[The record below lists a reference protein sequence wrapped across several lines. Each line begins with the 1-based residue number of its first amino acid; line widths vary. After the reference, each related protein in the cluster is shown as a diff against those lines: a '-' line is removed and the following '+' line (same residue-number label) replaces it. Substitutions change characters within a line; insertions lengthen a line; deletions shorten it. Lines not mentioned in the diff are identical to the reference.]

1 MQCSSADTKFNSMG
15 DVTVIPGKT
24 TGLDFDTVLK
34 TSSCET
40 GEPLTVDP
48 ADHVAFSA
56 KETKDAVS
64 FYVDHAPVT
73 VVDGTIGSVHL
84 SLTSSDLPYAGIWW
98 AAFQVI
104 DPDGKVVSETPAWLM
119 VEKSIDHAV
128 RENTPLCPSE
138 LRLFMMDVCPEN
150 NPLLDDVEFTTEE
163 YMAVIRW
170 VVDKWNETPPDVARY
185 TQTTFPWRYHWMVG
199 AASRLLMMASRWNS
213 RNHLSFSTGDAT
225 VDDRD
230 NAKEYAALAR
240 ELEQE
245 FLIWFEAKKVEI
257 NQNLCYGSLTAWEF
271 QGRR

>member
-1 MQCSSADTKFNSMG
+1 MPCTNSEGNFNNPG
-15 DVTVIPGKT
+15 GIVTVPGGT
-24 TGLDFDTVLK
+24 NGVDFDLVLK
-34 TSSCET
+34 TSPCES
-40 GEPLTVDP
+40 GEPLVIDP
-48 ADHVAFSA
+48 SDHVVFSA
-56 KETKDAVS
+56 KETKDAAE
-64 FYVDHAPVT
+64 FYVDHAAVT
-73 VVDGTIGSVHL
+73 VLDGTVGSVNL
-84 SLTSSDLPYAGIWW
+84 SLTSDELPYAGIWW
-98 AAFQVI
+98 AAFQVVNPAG
-104 DPDGKVVSETPAWLM
+104 DVVSETPAWLM
-119 VEKSIDHAV
+119 VHKSIDHAV

-138 LRLFMMDVCPEN
+138 LRLFMLDVCPED

-170 VVDKWNETPPDVARY
+170 VVDKWNETPPDVARF

-230 NAKEYAALAR
+230 NAKEYAAFAR

-257 NQNLCYGSLTAWEF
+257 NQDLCYGSLTAWEF